1 MIESALL
8 NIKAELVTTDTETRL
23 YQALD
28 RDETN
33 ALVDFFLKIDI
44 ATLLPLVG
52 DPRKALATKDG
63 IDKVLWAISKGIG
76 RGIYSPTELDNL
88 KIVNNTAYATP
99 DSANHDESPESL
111 VRLLGEA
118 GLTYQEAAT
127 LLGISEQLMHAYTL
141 DTTRPGALP
150 APYPV
155 QFALECLVKK
165 RYVEKLKLELND
177 HVAANTSRD
186 GLSL

>member
-8 NIKAELVTTDTETRL
+8 SIKVELVTTDTETL
-23 YQALD
+23 FYQALD

-33 ALVDFFLKIDI
+33 ALVEFFLKINI

-63 IDKVLWAISKGIG
+63 IDKILWAISKGIG
-76 RGIYSPTELDNL
+76 RDIYSPTELDNL
-88 KIVNNTAYATP
+88 KILKDTAYATP
-99 DSANHDESPESL
+99 DSANHDESPETL
-111 VRLLGEA
+111 ARLLGEA
-118 GLTYQEAAT
+118 GLTYQKAAM
-127 LLGISEQLMHAYTL
+127 LLGISEQFMQAYML
-141 DTTRPGALP
+141 DTTCPGALP

-155 QFALECLVKK
+155 QFALECLAKK

-177 HVAANTSRD
+177 YVAASTSREN
-186 GLSL
+186 LSL